1 MQLPLPLFNAVKE
14 VWPNW
19 DSKTLI
25 LPDLTSGRRNRY
37 NVIRIFT
44 ETGKTICI
52 GRELDLKH
60 SRQIAKQH
68 PKDDNIPKKLKG
80 Y

>member
-1 MQLPLPLFNAVKE
+1 MNLPIPLFNTVKE

-25 LPDLTSGRRNRY
+25 LPDVTSGHHNRY

-52 GRELDLKH
+52 GRELSLKT
-60 SRQIAKQH
+60 SRRIARQH
-68 PKDDNIPKKLKG
+68 PEDDNLDK
-80 Y
+80 